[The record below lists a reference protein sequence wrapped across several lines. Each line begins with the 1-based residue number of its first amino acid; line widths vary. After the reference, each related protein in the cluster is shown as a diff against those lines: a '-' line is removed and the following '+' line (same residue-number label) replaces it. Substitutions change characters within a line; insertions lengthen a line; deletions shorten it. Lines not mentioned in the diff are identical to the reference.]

1 MKIVIAPQSFKGSL
15 TAKQAVRHISDAV
28 REIFPKSEIVELP
41 IADGG
46 DGTLQTLV
54 DATGGKIKK
63 AKVLNPYGVNIES
76 EWGLLGDNNKTA
88 VIEMARSSGLA
99 LLHPK
104 DLNPMIASSYG
115 TGQLIL
121 EAVTNGCKKI
131 ILGIGGSATNDCG
144 VGAARSVGFKFLDTK
159 NQEVSNDVSTFN
171 KIVNIDSSSVDTR
184 IAGIDFEVA
193 CDVTNT
199 LCGKEGASFIY
210 APQKGASQS
219 QVQILDNSLQH
230 VASEIKKNL
239 GVDVIH
245 LEGGGAAG
253 GMGAGMVAFFGAK
266 LRPGVDIIFDAL
278 DVERKVMNS
287 DLIITGEGQF
297 DISSTYN
304 KAPTAIGKIGMKYK
318 IPTIGLCGSFGNG
331 FEKLD
336 AFGVISKSSIINNVS
351 DLETNMKN
359 AGNLLTIAAR
369 EQLKAIR
376 LGMNL

>member
-28 REIFPKSEIVELP
+28 HEIFPKSEIVELP

-199 LCGKEGASFIY
+199 LCGKEGASYIY

-336 AFGVISKSSIINNVS
+336 AFGVIAKSSIINNVS

>member
-28 REIFPKSEIVELP
+28 HEIFPKSEIVELP

-199 LCGKEGASFIY
+199 LCGKEGASYIY

>member
-1 MKIVIAPQSFKGSL
+1 MKIIIAPQSFKGSL
-15 TAKQAVRHISDAV
+15 TAKQAVKHIADAV
-28 REIFPKSEIVELP
+28 HEIFPKSEIVELP

-63 AKVLNPYGVNIES
+63 TKVLNPLGINIES

-99 LLHPK
+99 LLDRKH
-104 DLNPMIASSYG
+104 LNPMIASSYG

-121 EAVTNGCKKI
+121 EAVTNGCEKI

-144 VGAARSVGFKFLDTK
+144 VGAARSVGFKFLDAK
-159 NQEVSNDVSTFN
+159 NQAVSNDVFTFN
-171 KIVNIDSSSVDTR
+171 KIVNIDRSSVDTR
-184 IAGIDFEVA
+184 IADIDFEVA

-210 APQKGASQS
+210 GPQKGASQS
-219 QVQILDNSLQH
+219 QVQILDKSLKH

-239 GVDVIH
+239 GVDVID

-253 GMGAGMVAFFGAK
+253 GMGAGMVAFFNAK

-278 DVERKVMNS
+278 DVERKVMDS

-336 AFGVISKSSIINNVS
+336 EFGVIAKSSIINNVS